1 MPFNRARCS
10 EFKFKN
16 KPIRDFP
23 GGLVVEYPDSYAG
36 DVSLIPSW
44 GTKIPRAMRQLNLRA
59 TTLSQHSRKKS
70 QPQKN
75 KNKKNPNFFFLFL
88 VPI

>member
-1 MPFNRARCS
+1 MPFNLARCS

-23 GGLVVEYPDSYAG
+23 GGLVVENPDSNAG

-44 GTKIPRAMRQLNLRA
+44 GTKIPRAMGQLNLHA
-59 TTLSQHSRKKS
+59 TTLSQHSGKKKS
-70 QPQKN
+70 AS
-75 KNKKNPNFFFLFL
+75 KKQNPTFFFLFL